1 MTYLASLFGMARI
14 PQGYGGVDV
23 ALYTPL
29 HVLIFL
35 AAVLIVWKG
44 PESWVFT
51 RRLHLPRV
59 AAIMTILALAV
70 IMMWSQNENYFI
82 YFRF

>member
-1 MTYLASLFGMARI
+1 MTYLASLLGLAKI
-14 PQGYGGVDV
+14 PAGYGGVQV
-23 ALYTPL
+23 AIYTPL

-59 AAIMTILALAV
+59 ATIMGILALAV
-70 IMMWSQNENYFI
+70 IMMWSQAENYFI